1 MNPECG
7 AFFNPC
13 SNFLVTCDNYFDS
26 LVIKKASAREW
37 ELKLKKILWDWCKN
51 GYVRDEANRV
61 LAELAYVP
69 QGRIECL
76 ELALMF
82 KSCRSR
88 SKFLRL

>member
-1 MNPECG
+1 VVGWGALFSPRRQGGANVNPECG

-61 LAELAYVP
+61 LAELAYVSD
-69 QGRIECL
+69 
-76 ELALMF
+76 
-82 KSCRSR
+82 KH
-88 SKFLRL
+88 